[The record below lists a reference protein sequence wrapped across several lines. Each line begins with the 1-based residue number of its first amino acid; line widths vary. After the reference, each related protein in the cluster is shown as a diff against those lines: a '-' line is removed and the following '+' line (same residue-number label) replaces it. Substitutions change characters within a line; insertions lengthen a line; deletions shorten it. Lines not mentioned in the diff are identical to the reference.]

1 MKSTVNDQIDPIGY
15 LVAPLVPPT
24 LNIVFVPMFAL
35 MAGHPEYS
43 SVSAA
48 WMVIAWFGLE
58 AICLATLSPLL
69 WLCRHLFMRVNMP
82 TGAAVTATISLS
94 GVASYLLFGASS
106 VAHAIPLSWL
116 AAATASVFAF
126 VAYQRRS
133 MAAC

>member
-24 LNIVFVPMFAL
+24 LNIVFVPMFAVL
-35 MAGHPEYS
+35 AGHPEYS
-43 SVSAA
+43 TVSAA

-58 AICLATLSPLL
+58 AVCLATLSPLL
-69 WLCRHLFMRVNMP
+69 WLCRHLLMRVNM
-82 TGAAVTATISLS
+82 TIGAAIIAAVSLS
-94 GVASYLLFGASS
+94 GVASYLLFGTSS
-106 VAHAIPLSWL
+106 VAHAMPLSWL

-126 VAYQRRS
+126 VAYQRRG